1 MSEKKP
7 QERRK
12 LRRLPAAELNL
23 EWRLRKGLFSR
34 FRPAEGRDFT
44 RNGVSVVLDSSDSLN
59 MGDAVELKVE
69 LIMEA
74 GALSLEKAAAVVRNI
89 RETADGQPL
98 YGLEFDFT
106 ANRSMK
112 SDHTRAQLGRMEGI
126 LKRSEKLQLRIQPL
140 KDIDALRRN

>member
-44 RNGVSVVLDSSDSLN
+44 RKGVSVVLDSSDTLN
-59 MGDAVELKVE
+59 IGDAVELKVE

-89 RETADGQPL
+89 RETADGRPL
-98 YGLEFDFT
+98 FGLEFDFT

-126 LKRSEKLQLRIQPL
+126 LDRSEKLQLRIQPL
-140 KDIDALRRN
+140 ADIDGLGRN